1 MTKLLLILILTFS
14 IQTKINA
21 DDIRDFEIEGMSIGD
36 SALDYF
42 SKKVIKKNKQNWYK
56 DKKFYGVEINIQSE
70 KYDRLQLHFK
80 TGDKKYIIH
89 AVGGIVFYKKNINDC
104 YVLKKIIDN
113 DMKNLFTNVR
123 ISNKGKRKHP
133 ADKSG
138 KSFTTDTFYF
148 VNNGNVF
155 TSCYDWSKKTK
166 FWDNL
171 RLIANTNEID
181 RWYSGAY

>member
-1 MTKLLLILILTFS
+1 
-14 IQTKINA
+14 
-21 DDIRDFEIEGMSIGD
+21 
-36 SALDYF
+36 
-42 SKKVIKKNKQNWYK
+42 
-56 DKKFYGVEINIQSE
+56 
-70 KYDRLQLHFK
+70 
-80 TGDKKYIIH
+80 
-89 AVGGIVFYKKNINDC
+89 
-104 YVLKKIIDN
+104 
-113 DMKNLFTNVR
+113 MKNLFSNVR

-155 TSCYDWSKKTK
+155 TGCYDWSKKTK